1 MLFERV
7 MIITISG
14 TPGSGKSTVAKAVAK
29 ALRLTHYSAGDFMR
43 AMAAD
48 RNISLA
54 ELSKEAEKS
63 DKIDKEIDRRTLELA
78 KREDNFIIDSR
89 LAFHFIPKSLK
100 SIKLFLI
107 CNVKEAARRI
117 YIDIVSNKRGTEK
130 ETSQKEVEKAI
141 GQRIKSE
148 VKRYKKYYGVD
159 YLDESNYDL
168 VVDTTSISP
177 AEVVQKVIEFVQ
189 SKK

>member
-1 MLFERV
+1 
-7 MIITISG
+7 MIVTISG
-14 TPGSGKSTVAKAVAK
+14 TPGSGKSTVAKAIAK
-29 ALRLTHYSAGDFMR
+29 ALKLKHYSAGDFMR
-43 AMAAD
+43 AMATD

-63 DKIDKEIDRRTLELA
+63 DAIDKEIDKRTLELA

-89 LAFHFIPKSLK
+89 LAFHFIPKAVK
-100 SIKLFLI
+100 STKIFLT

-117 YIDIVSNKRGTEK
+117 YIDIVSNKRGTER
-130 ETSQKEVEKAI
+130 EASQKEVEKAI

-177 AEVVQKVIEFVQ
+177 AEVVGKVIEFVQ